1 MNVKRSDSRL
11 DKRSPMEN
19 SIEILHER
27 PDSPWELTVPL
38 QLRRDDPEQVVA
50 ALVEHAVRIQ
60 ASDMYFVANED
71 DVEVQ
76 VRHLGIVRSIA
87 LLARE
92 AGQRCIA
99 HIRAMS
105 QVRLVERRHPQDG
118 RWVFRRYGGRLIDL
132 RINTVP
138 TLYGETLAMRFLE
151 RESNLRKLESLGFVG
166 PQLGTLISALHRPSG
181 LILITGPTGSGK
193 TTTLYACLHYL
204 HDGTRKIH
212 TIEDPIEYA
221 VRGLHQ
227 PQVDLGVTADFQ
239 EMLRGILRQGPD
251 VLMIGEVRD
260 QSTAEITVRA
270 ASSGQLVFASLHAPV
285 AAAALQS
292 MLSLRVSG
300 YQLGESLL
308 AIIAQR
314 LVRAVNPRTAMPV
327 DLSGAPRTF
336 EEVQTWLDEPVTTVY
351 AAGGESETDG
361 NYLGR
366 SGVFEVLTPSPEVR
380 RLIVQGKSSA
390 AISRQ
395 AIADGML
402 DFRRAA
408 LLKVANGVTT
418 FDEIQRVI
426 PSFDDED
433 TGPSLEEN

>member
-181 LILITGPTGSGK
+181 LVLITGPTGSGK

-227 PQVDLGVTADFQ
+227 TQVDLGVSADFQ

-292 MLSLRVSG
+292 MLSLKVPS
-300 YQLGESLL
+300 YLLGESLS
-308 AIIAQR
+308 AVVAQR
-314 LVRAVNPRTAMPV
+314 LVRAINRETAIPV
-327 DLSGAPRTF
+327 DLSSAPRTF
-336 EEVQTWLDEPVTTVY
+336 EEVQPWLNEPVSTVY
-351 AAGGESETDG
+351 AAAGDLDG
-361 NYLGR
+361 NGDYLGR
-366 SGVFEVLTPSPEVR
+366 SGVFEILTPTPEVR
-380 RLIVQGKSSA
+380 RLLLQGVSA
-390 AISRQ
+390 SAVARQ
-395 AIADGML
+395 AVEEGMI

-408 LLKVANGVTT
+408 LLKVAEGVTT
-418 FDEIQRVI
+418 FDEIQRVV
-426 PSFDDED
+426 
-433 TGPSLEEN
+433 PSLDYENENLSLE